1 MYYVYLIV
9 SKKNNRIK
17 SYVGYTNNLLNRIKA
32 HNLGKGAKS
41 TRGRNWKIVFK
52 RKFKKKSLAMKYEYF
67 LKNNQKLRKIIKED
81 YAI

>member
-17 SYVGYTNNLLNRIKA
+17 SYVGYTNNLPNRIKA
-32 HNLGKGAKS
+32 HNLGKGAKT
-41 TRGRNWKIVFK
+41 TRGRNWKIAFK